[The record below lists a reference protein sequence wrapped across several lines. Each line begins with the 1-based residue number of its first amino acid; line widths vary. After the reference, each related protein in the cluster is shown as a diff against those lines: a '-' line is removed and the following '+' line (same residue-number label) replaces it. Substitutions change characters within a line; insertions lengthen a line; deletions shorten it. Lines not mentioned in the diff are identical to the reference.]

1 MGIFG
6 ALGTSASGLHVY
18 RTWLDAI
25 SDNIANVNTARST
38 ADNAFQARYVVAT
51 ARAGMNGVDVGGV
64 ALGSAQGRVQYE
76 PGNPLADAFL
86 WIKTPGQS
94 DGQCHRG
101 TTGPVDP
108 VRGIVDPDA
117 GVWFP
122 QMALELVHDANPPIV
137 R

>member
-51 ARAGMNGVDVGGV
+51 ARAGTNGVDVGGV

-76 PGNPLADAFL
+76 PGNPLADAQGL
-86 WIKTPGQS
+86 
-94 DGQCHRG
+94 
-101 TTGPVDP
+101 
-108 VRGIVDPDA
+108 VRYPDIDM
-117 GVWFP
+117 GE
-122 QMALELVHDANPPIV
+122 QMTHLLMAQRAYQANLSVVSRMTDAYKAALELGK
-137 R
+137 